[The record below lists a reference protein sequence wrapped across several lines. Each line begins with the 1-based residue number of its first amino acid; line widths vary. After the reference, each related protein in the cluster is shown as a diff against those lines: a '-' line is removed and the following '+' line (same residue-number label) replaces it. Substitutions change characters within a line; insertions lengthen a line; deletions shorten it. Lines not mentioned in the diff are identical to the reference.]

1 MEVQGEGMSDN
12 NITPNM
18 DSESGYANAGNA
30 VPGPVQGNPAGVAA
44 PGEAYA
50 PVSSDAAPRVMR
62 SASSSIFP
70 AVSADPGAAGNAVPP
85 MAPSAPST
93 EFAASSAVRAPRS
106 AHSDVPRTA
115 GVPSAAAAPVHSSL
129 DSVPA
134 TPRAPRH
141 PQGEGAAAEAQ
152 RRHKTPRARRMKLS
166 LTRID
171 PWSATK
177 VGFMLSV
184 AISLILI
191 VALSVAW
198 GVFMGSNAMTSI
210 NSLVSS
216 SGLDSMTSGLSS
228 IFSMSHVISVLVL
241 LGVFNTVLFTL
252 LAAIFAFLYNLTARL
267 VGGLRVTLG
276 DD

>member
-12 NITPNM
+12 NITPSVN
-18 DSESGYANAGNA
+18 SEPGYANAGYTH
-30 VPGPVQGNPAGVAA
+30 PGPEQGNRGGAGSVESFAPA
-44 PGEAYA
+44 
-50 PVSSDAAPRVMR
+50 STDAAPRVMR
-62 SASSSIFP
+62 SASSSVFP
-70 AVSADPGAAGNAVPP
+70 DASAGAAAASV
-85 MAPSAPST
+85 APSG
-93 EFAASSAVRAPRS
+93 EFAASARAPRS
-106 AHSDVPRTA
+106 AHSDAPRIV
-115 GVPSAAAAPVHSSL
+115 GVSASAPVHSSL
-129 DSVPA
+129 ESVPA
-134 TPRAPRH
+134 APRNAHH
-141 PQGEGAAAEAQ
+141 PQEGGAADGQ

-191 VALSVAW
+191 IALSVAW
-198 GVFMGSNAMTSI
+198 AVFMGSNAMTSI

-216 SGLDSMTSGLSS
+216 SGLDSVTTGLTS
-228 IFSMSHVISVLVL
+228 IFSLSHVISVLVI

-252 LAAIFAFLYNLTARL
+252 LAAINAFLYNLTARL